1 MSKYPEIDAVLAGES
16 DGCIV
21 CGDCLDVMAEM
32 PDGCV
37 DAVVTDPPYGTEEL
51 GGGYGRRQNH
61 DPEGRFGRKIEIEN
75 DGDQSAIENAMTR
88 ISVVATNAWC
98 IIFCAARKRYEA
110 TNVLV
115 AAGLTPF
122 GELIWDKARPGLGY
136 TIRYSH
142 ETAMVLKR
150 GEPERH
156 SVALSVI
163 RVPAH
168 GTPIHPHAKPIELM
182 KPIIAF
188 ASGIGNIV
196 FDPFCGIG
204 STCEAAKRLGRRYI
218 GIELDEDYCRIAR
231 ARIRDTEKPL
241 FT

>member
-1 MSKYPEIDAVLAGES
+1 MSRYPEIDAVLAGES
-16 DGCIV
+16 EGCIV
-21 CGDCLDVMAEM
+21 HGDCLEVMAEM
-32 PDGCV
+32 PDGGI
-37 DAVVTDPPYGTEEL
+37 DALVTDPPYGTEEL

-61 DPEGRFGRKIEIEN
+61 DPEGRCGRKIAN
-75 DGDQSAIENAMTR
+75 DVDQSAIENAMSL
-88 ISVVATNAWC
+88 ISVVALNAWC
-98 IIFCAARKRYEA
+98 VIFCAPRKRYEA

-115 AAGLTPF
+115 DAGLVPF

-156 SVALSVI
+156 AIALSVI

-168 GTPIHPHAKPIELM
+168 GTPIHPHAKPVELM
-182 KPIIAF
+182 KPIVDF
-188 ASGIGNIV
+188 ASGVGEVV

-218 GIELDEDYCRIAR
+218 GIEINERWAEIAR